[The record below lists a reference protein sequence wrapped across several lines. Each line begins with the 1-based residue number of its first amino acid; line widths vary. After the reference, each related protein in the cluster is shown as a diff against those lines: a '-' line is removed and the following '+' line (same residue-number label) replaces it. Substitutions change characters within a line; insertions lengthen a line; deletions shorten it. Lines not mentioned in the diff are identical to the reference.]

1 METNQ
6 KHIKDGKIYALIMT
20 AGYAPKSFTV
30 YPAIEFISIAT
41 MKMSTQAKK

>member
-30 YPAIEFISIAT
+30 YPAIESVSIAT
-41 MKMSTQAKK
+41 MKMSTQTKK